1 MGCCGSPDVASLQRL
16 PAGPSAPQAPRWG
29 QVGSKNKD
37 QTRRLGPEP
46 RDAGVSGQGALM
58 EETRGSREL
67 RFLSLI
73 AGPLG
78 RPVRPWEVMELPA
91 LSAPPSGLG
100 AVVRAAGRAPRLLP
114 MTLDGR
120 DSLGAKPLSTEG
132 DLMEFP
138 DTVPGPAALAGA
150 TQAVDVP
157 FGEPRSPDPPE
168 RQAPCC

>member
-1 MGCCGSPDVASLQRL
+1 MGCCGSPDVVSLQRL
-16 PAGPSAPQAPRWG
+16 PPGPSAPQALRWG
-29 QVGSKNKD
+29 QVGSKNTD
-37 QTRRLGPEP
+37 QTRRLDTES

-78 RPVRPWEVMELPA
+78 RPVRPWEVMALPA
-91 LSAPPSGLG
+91 LRAPPSGLG

-114 MTLDGR
+114 VPLGGR
-120 DSLGAKPLSTEG
+120 DSLGAKPPGTEG
-132 DLMEFP
+132 DRMEFP

-150 TQAVDVP
+150 TEALAVP
-157 FGEPRSPDPPE
+157 FGEPGSPEPPE
-168 RQAPCC
+168 RPAPCC